1 MFDFKEKNKGEKM
14 KKFILCVLTA
24 CLFLQSC
31 SPGSKEKLPAGNVTL
46 TLGAYTVPKDVYQ
59 KEIIPSFQKMW
70 KEKTGQSVK
79 FEESYIASG
88 AQSRA
93 IASGFEADIAALS
106 LEQDVN
112 RLQDE
117 GLITHNWKNRKYNG
131 FVTRSIVVIAFR
143 PGNPKNIT
151 GWKDLAREDVDVL
164 YPSPKTSGG
173 AMWDVNAIYGAGLKA
188 SEVETGKPDPFLAR
202 QLLKG
207 IQRRVKTMDKS
218 GRTSVTTFENG
229 IGDVLLTYEN
239 EALLR
244 QKNGKDFPFLI
255 PEATILIE
263 NPIAIVDLNVDKHG
277 NREVASA
284 FVDFVLTGEA
294 QRSFAQYGFRPVNEE
309 IAGEFTKN
317 FPKPRL
323 LFDISYLGGWER
335 AYAEIYDEDGVWTQ
349 IVRELADE
357 K

>member
-1 MFDFKEKNKGEKM
+1 M
-14 KKFILCVLTA
+14 KKFILCFLTA
-24 CLFLQSC
+24 FLLLQGC
-31 SPGSKEKLPAGNVTL
+31 SSGNKNELSAGNVTL

-59 KEIIPSFQKMW
+59 KEIIPAFQKMW

-93 IASGFEADIAALS
+93 ISSGFEADIAALS

-112 RLQDE
+112 RLQKE
-117 GLITHNWKNRKYNG
+117 GLITHDWKNRINNG
-131 FVTRSIVVIAFR
+131 FVTRSIVVIAYR
-143 PGNPKNIT
+143 TGNPKNIT
-151 GWKDLAREDVDVL
+151 GWKDLTREDVDVL

-188 SEVETGKPDPFLAR
+188 SEVETGNPDPSQAR

-244 QKNGKDFPFLI
+244 QKTGRDFPFLI

-277 NREVASA
+277 NREAASA
-284 FVDFVLTGEA
+284 FVDFVLTREA
-294 QRSFAQYGFRPVNEE
+294 QRSFARYGFRPVNEE
-309 IAGEFTKN
+309 IAEEFTKN
-317 FPKPRL
+317 FPLPRL

-335 AYAEIYDEDGVWTQ
+335 VYVEIYGEDGVWTQ